1 MLNTIADTNK
11 LLKPFCKGEKDVFV
25 DDFVNDFVNT
35 KVNNKF
41 KFNAMKLMKLLEK
54 LLENE
59 FNLHD
64 TRTRTLMPPKPPCF
78 DEVVIRFK
86 FKLQRSK
93 NEF

>member
-1 MLNTIADTNK
+1 
-11 LLKPFCKGEKDVFV
+11 
-25 DDFVNDFVNT
+25 
-35 KVNNKF
+35 
-41 KFNAMKLMKLLEK
+41 MKLMKLLEK

-59 FNLHD
+59 FKLHD
-64 TRTRTLMPPKPPCF
+64 KRTRTLMPPKPPCF